1 MVGDFSGNETDLI
14 SLCFLI
20 YALRCHKEAPLLT
33 SHLVSESVRCKLKK
47 NCLFPVCRM
56 NMKSNIC

>member
-47 NCLFPVCRM
+47 KIAFSLYVG
-56 NMKSNIC
+56 